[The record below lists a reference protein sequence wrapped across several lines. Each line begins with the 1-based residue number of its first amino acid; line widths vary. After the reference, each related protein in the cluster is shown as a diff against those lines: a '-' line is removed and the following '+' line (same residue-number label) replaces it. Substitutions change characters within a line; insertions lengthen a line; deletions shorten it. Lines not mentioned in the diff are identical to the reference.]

1 MSKYERGMEMT
12 IEIVVARFSGHV
24 EGSYEGWRRSG
35 SKKMTEVVQEGG
47 DACNGNGID
56 CKREMSRS
64 RK

>member
-1 MSKYERGMEMT
+1 MRLLLLGL
-12 IEIVVARFSGHV
+12 VAMLKAAMRAR
-24 EGSYEGWRRSG
+24 RRSG

-47 DACNGNGID
+47 DGCNGNGID